1 MHELQEQFGKMLPDF
16 PEEHLASPEVKEVKE
31 EEKVLQLVGERDS
44 KGRPHGEVNRLKK
57 VIYKVSSLVVAG
69 GNLLRQR

>member
-1 MHELQEQFGKMLPDF
+1 MHELQEQFGKMLPDL
-16 PEEHLASPEVKEVKE
+16 PEEHLASPDAKEVKDLASPDAKEVKE

-57 VIYKVSSLVVAG
+57 
-69 GNLLRQR
+69 